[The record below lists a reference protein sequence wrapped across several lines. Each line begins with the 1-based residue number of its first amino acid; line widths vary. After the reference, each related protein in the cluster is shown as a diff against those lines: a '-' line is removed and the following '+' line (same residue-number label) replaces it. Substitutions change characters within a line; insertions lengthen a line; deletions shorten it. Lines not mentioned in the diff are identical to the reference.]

1 MGMKKVGN
9 LIDKVFRKLGLT
21 KRYNEQKAV
30 LIWEE
35 VVGKRIS
42 EKAKPLYV
50 REGKLV
56 VEVENSAWMS
66 ELHFLKRE
74 IMGKL
79 NKKLGSF
86 IIEDIHFLLK
96 RE

>member
-1 MGMKKVGN
+1 LGMKKVGN
-9 LIDKVFRKLGLT
+9 LIEKVFRKLGLA

-30 LIWEE
+30 LVWEE

-50 REGKLV
+50 RDGKLV
-56 VEVENSAWMS
+56 IEVENSAWMS

-74 IMGKL
+74 VIDKL
-79 NKKLGSF
+79 NKRLGGF